1 MHLQEMIQ
9 KVNKTKEKTNK
20 QKISRYNKVLQNPE
34 KKKKKQTLLT
44 PKEKKKFY
52 K

>member
-9 KVNKTKEKTNK
+9 KENKTKEKTNK

-34 KKKKKQTLLT
+34 KKNIADSKR
-44 PKEKKKFY
+44 KKKFY